1 MAAMD
6 QSERFSTADPN
17 DLTSK
22 ETIEITFRNVPY
34 GETGLIIGSRQTL
47 LTTFLFYQ
55 GMAHA
60 GTRMPYYLAQ
70 VESGNKKMQHHLTR
84 LWDLLGGIDIL
95 VQDKNGKW
103 EKTAE
108 VKEMGPIAADLRLFT
123 LPETP
128 GDDVKIRLRMT
139 KGLWR
144 IDQVALAMIDRQVEP
159 IKIKPGK
166 VMKDSIEDQAAKE
179 LLLDTT
185 QYLPTYP
192 GDRYELVYE
201 LPDDNTNYELFLYT
215 RGYYLEWMR
224 ETWMEE
230 ESSLK
235 MAIMFAF
242 PRYYLRLMAPEFKKA
257 EAVME
262 ESFWGSRYVK
272 N

>member
-1 MAAMD
+1 
-6 QSERFSTADPN
+6 
-17 DLTSK
+17 
-22 ETIEITFRNVPY
+22 
-34 GETGLIIGSRQTL
+34 
-47 LTTFLFYQ
+47 
-55 GMAHA
+55 
-60 GTRMPYYLAQ
+60 
-70 VESGNKKMQHHLTR
+70 
-84 LWDLLGGIDIL
+84 
-95 VQDKNGKW
+95 
-103 EKTAE
+103 
-108 VKEMGPIAADLRLFT
+108 
-123 LPETP
+123 
-128 GDDVKIRLRMT
+128 MT